1 MKREVFLNGKL
12 VPKDQEAAILIPLS
26 DRMRARSLQRRLER
40 AIKRNPTPER
50 QSVAIAMLIVEEKI
64 VSALWTIARQPLGRT
79 APLQAARCGLDYI
92 HDRLDIHSIYADAAG
107 GKWDTI
113 APRPAL
119 PSSREITVADQV
131 QDWLLLLDDEFMRKL
146 LVVGATSKRG
156 QVARQINWIRIRE
169 GMKELDG
176 MSERTLRHRYQEAL
190 RIIVSELT
198 IARIA

>member
-1 MKREVFLNGKL
+1 
-12 VPKDQEAAILIPLS
+12 
-26 DRMRARSLQRRLER
+26 
-40 AIKRNPTPER
+40 
-50 QSVAIAMLIVEEKI
+50 
-64 VSALWTIARQPLGRT
+64 
-79 APLQAARCGLDYI
+79 
-92 HDRLDIHSIYADAAG
+92 
-107 GKWDTI
+107 
-113 APRPAL
+113 
-119 PSSREITVADQV
+119 
-131 QDWLLLLDDEFMRKL
+131 MRKL